1 MGFHNVDWGRLEDSF
16 SSHHKRVAV
25 RQQEIVIS
33 APPVENVKARWPALH
48 TERQVLAE
56 FNQITSSKLGNDF
69 VSAQVNIY
77 SLCCSPTTRNSQ
89 FCPTCGKCQS
99 ALASTLYGETGPGRI

>member
-1 MGFHNVDWGRLEDSF
+1 MRTMGFHNVDWGRLEDSF

-69 VSAQVNIY
+69 SN
-77 SLCCSPTTRNSQ
+77 L
-89 FCPTCGKCQS
+89 
-99 ALASTLYGETGPGRI
+99 LETNAWIRISSRWNRVC